1 MYPTVKQIEY
11 FLTLSDVGSL
21 SKAAAILGVTQP
33 ALSRQLGELEK
44 TLGLRLFDRNGRG
57 VVLTDDGHAFHEHAQ
72 KILGQM
78 QTAVAD
84 MQARQETPRGRIRVG
99 LPPRVATEITTELV
113 LQFREKYPAASI
125 SISEGL
131 SLPLRE
137 WLIAGRIDL
146 AVLFGLPPTPQLFYK
161 DITSEEL
168 VLVSSNRLPYEIPF
182 DQLPNFPLV
191 LPSFPHSVR
200 HLIEGIS
207 KPREINL
214 NVVAEVDSM
223 QSILPL
229 VQHGLADAIVPS
241 GALKQWRGR
250 TPPQVAS
257 IVKPSMKN
265 RLVVAMAV
273 ARPSTPLTRFTQSV
287 LERLVRKHYG

>member
-11 FLTLSDVGSL
+11 FLTLSNVGSL
-21 SKAAAILGVTQP
+21 SKAAAIIGITQP

-44 TLGLRLFDRNGRG
+44 SLGLRFFDRNGRG
-57 VVLTDDGHAFHEHAQ
+57 IVLTDDGQAFLEHAH
-72 KILGQM
+72 KIIGQM
-78 QTAVAD
+78 QSAVAD
-84 MQARQETPRGRIRVG
+84 MQARHEKPRGRIRVG
-99 LPPRVATEITTELV
+99 LPPRVANEISTELV
-113 LQFREKYPAASI
+113 MLFREKYPEASI
-125 SISEGL
+125 SISEAL

-146 AVLFGLPPTPQLFYK
+146 AVLFSLPQTPQLFYK

-168 VLVSSNRLPYEIPF
+168 VLVSSTRLPYEIPF
-182 DQLPNFPLV
+182 EKLPEFPLV

-207 KPREINL
+207 KPRDLIL
-214 NVVAEVDSM
+214 NIVAEVDSM

-229 VQHGLADAIVPS
+229 VQHGVASAIVPS
-241 GALKQWRGR
+241 GALRQWRGR
-250 TPPQVAS
+250 TAPQVAS
-257 IVKPSMKN
+257 IIEPSIRN

-273 ARPSTPLTRFTQSV
+273 ARPSTPLTRFTQNI
-287 LERLVRKHYG
+287 LEKLVRKNYG